1 MPDPRATSPF
11 YAPTGNRT
19 RSSTNRAN
27 AASVAGVGHGNV
39 PVVFITGTDTG
50 VGKTLLT
57 GLLLRWLRT
66 AGVNALAIKPFASG
80 GTNDAR
86 ILGRLQSGRL
96 ELSEISPYRFRLPLA
111 PAVAAE
117 LEGRRVR
124 LKESIRHVERM
135 RSRCDCLLVEGCGGL
150 LSPLGASFSL
160 LELIQHCCSHVIVV
174 SQNRLGAINQ
184 VLLTVRALESGGVKS
199 MAVALM
205 NSGRSGKRL
214 TETNAR
220 AMAQRIESVVLTLPD
235 LGENACKIGSFQ
247 AHANFLQKTLAR
259 LLPSDTVCA
268 LLEAAVVEAMLKK

>member
-1 MPDPRATSPF
+1 M
-11 YAPTGNRT
+11 
-19 RSSTNRAN
+19 
-27 AASVAGVGHGNV
+27 AGVGPGNA

-57 GLLLRWLRT
+57 GLLLSWLRT

-96 ELSEISPYRFRLPLA
+96 GLSEISPYRFRLPLA

-117 LEGRRVR
+117 LEGRHVH
-124 LKESIRHVERM
+124 LKETVRHVERI
-135 RSRCDCLLVEGCGGL
+135 RRRCDCLLVEGCGGV
-150 LSPLGASFSL
+150 LSPLGASFTL
-160 LELIQHCCSHVIVV
+160 LELIQHCGSHVIVV

-184 VLLTVRALESGGVKS
+184 VLLTVRALESERIKS

-205 NSGRSGKRL
+205 NSGHSGKRL

-220 AMAQRIESVVLTLPD
+220 AMAQRIKSVVLTLPD
-235 LGENACKIGSFQ
+235 LGENACKISCFQ
-247 AHANFLQKTLAR
+247 AHAKFLQKTLAR

-268 LLEAAVVEAMLKK
+268 LLEAAVVEAMVKK